1 MQTQNTG
8 ESDVQTDSAV
18 AILDEI
24 SVVEPTAKNHTAP
37 TVDRVP
43 PRSLQEIQETGIHP
57 DVPTEAK
64 PGTEAKVR
72 LLSARYEAGLPL
84 WNDGDRLDH
93 GPGDRPGIDLLSL
106 APMAIDDNGDP
117 GKDEVDEE
125 D

>member
-1 MQTQNTG
+1 MQTQDTS
-8 ESDVQTDSAV
+8 EFDVQTDSAI
-18 AILDEI
+18 ATLDAL
-24 SVVEPTAKNHTAP
+24 SGAEPTRDDLTNRTIE
-37 TVDRVP
+37 RMP

-93 GPGDRPGIDLLSL
+93 GPGERPGIDLLSL
-106 APMAIDDNGDP
+106 APTTVDDDL
-117 GKDEVDEE
+117 DEDDGGAEV
-125 D
+125 